1 MMARIRIVCAAR
13 GSSKKGAQGKHHR
26 AATVANCTVAAF
38 CALPTGWTQHHL
50 FIHLDASHLF
60 LEKLRKKRNRVM
72 RTQS

>member
-1 MMARIRIVCAAR
+1 VCRARQQQKR
-13 GSSKKGAQGKHHR
+13 AQSKHHR
-26 AATVANCTVAAF
+26 AATAANCTVAAAF